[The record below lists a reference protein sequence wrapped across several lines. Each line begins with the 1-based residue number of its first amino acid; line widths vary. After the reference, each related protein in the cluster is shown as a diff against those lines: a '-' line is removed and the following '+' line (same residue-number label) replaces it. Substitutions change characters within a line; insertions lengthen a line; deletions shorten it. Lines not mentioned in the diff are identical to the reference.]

1 MYKDESISKTLVHS
15 HSFVDIKD
23 ILQSNR
29 LMALAL
35 TLSAMSI

>member
-1 MYKDESISKTLVHS
+1 MYKDESISTTLVHS
-15 HSFVDIKD
+15 HFFVDIKD